1 MIKKYALLLIAIA
14 ILFVHAWA
22 PFQGKISG
30 VVTDKSGTPL
40 EKVSV
45 TIISQRTS
53 SITFELITNKEGKF
67 LQIGLEPGY
76 YQVSFKKSGYMP
88 YSLEVRVAISEET
101 KVAAK
106 LEKAEEAVQKNISEA
121 DQLFL
126 KGNKLYEEKKYDE
139 AVATY
144 GEAIKLSQNQW
155 GYYFDL
161 GLAYKKLEK
170 RDEATAAFKK
180 ALELNPEAYSIN
192 KEMGEIFAKAG
203 NFEEAKSFYKKAGE
217 LSPDDPDASYNLGVC
232 LLNTGESEAALNS
245 FLKTIQ
251 LKADYADAYYQIG
264 TLYIGQNRV
273 KEAVESLE
281 KFLTL
286 APSHEKAPLAKQL
299 IEYLKK

>member
-1 MIKKYALLLIAIA
+1 MAIA

-30 VVTDKSGTPL
+30 VVTDKNGTPL
-40 EKVSV
+40 EKVNV
-45 TIISQRTS
+45 VITSQRSS
-53 SITFELITNKEGKF
+53 SITFKLMTNKDGKF

-76 YQVSFKKSGYMP
+76 YQVSFKIPGYIP
-88 YSLEVRVAISEET
+88 CSQEVRVSISET
-101 KVAAK
+101 AK
-106 LEKAEEAVQKNISEA
+106 LEVKLEQAEEVLQKNISEA

-126 KGNKLYEEKKYDE
+126 KGNKFYEEKKYDE
-139 AVATY
+139 AVAAY
-144 GEAIKLSQNQW
+144 EEAIKLSQNQW
-155 GYYFDL
+155 GYYFNL
-161 GLAYKKLEK
+161 GLASKKLEK

-180 ALELNPEAYSIN
+180 ALELNPETYSVN
-192 KEMGEIFAKAG
+192 KEMGEIFANAG
-203 NFEEAKSFYKKAGE
+203 NFEEAKLFYKKAAE

-232 LLNTGESEAALNS
+232 LLNSGESEAALNT

-286 APSHEKAPLAKQL
+286 APNHEKAPLARQL
-299 IEYLKK
+299 LEYLKK